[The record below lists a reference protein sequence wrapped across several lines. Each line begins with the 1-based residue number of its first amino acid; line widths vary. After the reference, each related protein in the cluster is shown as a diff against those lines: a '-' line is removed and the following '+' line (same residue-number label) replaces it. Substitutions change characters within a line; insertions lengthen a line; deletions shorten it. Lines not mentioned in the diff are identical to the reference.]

1 MQTSQPSLIARDH
14 TILGVCEALGE
25 DFGFNPMF
33 LRVPLAALLLLN
45 PTAVICTYLGLGV
58 LVLLTRW
65 ISPNPRQVEAQ
76 AAAAAAGA
84 EASARPETVAEAQ
97 EELAI
102 AA

>member
-14 TILGVCEALGE
+14 TILGVCEAIGE

-33 LRVPLAALLLLN
+33 LRIPLAALLLLN
-45 PTAVICTYLGLGV
+45 PTAVVCTYLGLGV
-58 LVLLTRW
+58 LVFLTRW
-65 ISPNPRQVEAQ
+65 ISPNPRRAEPEAAT
-76 AAAAAAGA
+76 AAPA
-84 EASARPETVAEAQ
+84 PEETAPGMQ

>member
-14 TILGVCEALGE
+14 TILGVCEAIGE

-45 PTAVICTYLGLGV
+45 PTAVVCTYLGLGV
-58 LVLLTRW
+58 LVFLTRW
-65 ISPNPRQVEAQ
+65 VSPNPRQAEP
-76 AAAAAAGA
+76 AAAVPADSAGRP
-84 EASARPETVAEAQ
+84 EASEPR